1 MTEAYIYTG
10 TDVNEEMN
18 DVADEILPAV
28 SEHNDVLAALTFS
41 SDVDASDQMEDQEHT
56 PPPDD
61 DSLMLST
68 AQETNV
74 NSTIGSVLVDQN
86 DCIDHEPD
94 LDLTEL
100 LQGDAEPESLL
111 LEDET
116 LDDSQTPQIFSW
128 IVDNRKWIDMYVKHG
143 LEYTVMDDVIKNAEA
158 PCKTWKTVMGFISRS
173 SAIEEHVQSYYHCP
187 GHMCF
192 SEVLGS
198 SETTHC
204 FHCGKEKP
212 SLESPQCD
220 KVTYLP
226 ILPRIASIVY
236 EEQGYNALYGY
247 RHHYERK
254 SCLARDYFDSEAF
267 QRLCE
272 DHGGE
277 ANLKY
282 DIFLSLSTDGFQVH
296 KNRDYDVWPI
306 VAVLFNLP
314 PEQRTC
320 VRNVIPF
327 MFIPGGKEPKDLQ
340 SYLLPFVNELLEIY
354 DNGGAMLKFFDGIE
368 RKVRI
373 HLIHF
378 TGDSPA
384 VAKTAS
390 LKGHHGMSHCRFCM
404 VLGVYVPHCRGYYF
418 PSRYMTE
425 SGKLIV
431 MYYVGDLPIRTEA
444 SVLAALFRLENA
456 TTAGER
462 ERISKETGIKG
473 PTVLCLLPSMR
484 PYKLFPIDTMHL
496 FYNIQVRLLELF
508 TSPNGEEFSF
518 DAGIL
523 FRLDDELTSWGKHIS
538 GQICSRPKPLT
549 HFRKWKAAEHRQ
561 FTLMYCLILFDG
573 YLSQE
578 YLDGLHCFVN
588 LVEICTLRRV

>member
-1 MTEAYIYTG
+1 MVVHGIPRYVCWPWYDCSCPVGKLVSESVMGRQMKRANKLRESIGRGPFNAGPKVTDSSKTEYHFPVIDSLENHDTDEESETFAPMNSDVTDGNVRFSAGSNLIDYHESHTIPESIIQGHQFTTSEVVTEAYIYTG

-18 DVADEILPAV
+18 DVADEIVPAV

-116 LDDSQTPQIFSW
+116 LDDSQTPQLFSW

-236 EEQGYNALYGY
+236 DEQGYNVLYGY

-282 DIFLSLSTDGFQVH
+282 DIFLSLSTDGFQ
-296 KNRDYDVWPI
+296 
-306 VAVLFNLP
+306 A
-314 PEQRTC
+314 Q
-320 VRNVIPF
+320 
-327 MFIPGGKEPKDLQ
+327 
-340 SYLLPFVNELLEIY
+340 
-354 DNGGAMLKFFDGIE
+354 
-368 RKVRI
+368 
-373 HLIHF
+373 
-378 TGDSPA
+378 
-384 VAKTAS
+384 
-390 LKGHHGMSHCRFCM
+390 
-404 VLGVYVPHCRGYYF
+404 
-418 PSRYMTE
+418 
-425 SGKLIV
+425 
-431 MYYVGDLPIRTEA
+431 
-444 SVLAALFRLENA
+444 
-456 TTAGER
+456 
-462 ERISKETGIKG
+462 
-473 PTVLCLLPSMR
+473 
-484 PYKLFPIDTMHL
+484 
-496 FYNIQVRLLELF
+496 
-508 TSPNGEEFSF
+508 
-518 DAGIL
+518 
-523 FRLDDELTSWGKHIS
+523 
-538 GQICSRPKPLT
+538 
-549 HFRKWKAAEHRQ
+549 
-561 FTLMYCLILFDG
+561 
-573 YLSQE
+573 
-578 YLDGLHCFVN
+578 
-588 LVEICTLRRV
+588 